1 MVDTKREVAVRVSAA
16 ELDALR
22 EGLELLREQLEST
35 VRNEPPD
42 KRAAMDAARQLH
54 VVAHLEATLDEAG

>member
-1 MVDTKREVAVRVSAA
+1 MVKTKRDVALHVSGA

-42 KRAAMDAARQLH
+42 ERASVDAATQLD
-54 VVAHLEATLDEAG
+54 VVSRLETVLDDAV